1 MQNIFDNCSE
11 KSPQKF
17 ISSIAAMN
25 RDLVEIYNKITDL
38 KSKLPNVDVNLD
50 FPEIVV
56 VGAQVANI
64 QF

>member
-1 MQNIFDNCSE
+1 
-11 KSPQKF
+11 
-17 ISSIAAMN
+17 MN

-56 VGAQVANI
+56 VGAQVARI